1 MEQTK
6 INQLPQESGVSG
18 VTCATVRAQIN
29 IKSYQVF
36 VLLALD
42 QDTATKQ
49 ARTHVPFPLERD
61 TNKWDK

>member
-29 IKSYQVF
+29 IPGKK
-36 VLLALD
+36 LPGIRLACSRPGHCD
-42 QDTATKQ
+42 ETSAYPR
-49 ARTHVPFPLERD
+49 AVPLG
-61 TNKWDK
+61 T